1 MGCSKLGVSQIEIII
16 IIIIIIIFFFLRK
29 KIEKLNLIA
38 WIGIRFKNNFFKK

>member
-16 IIIIIIIFFFLRK
+16 IIIIIIIILRK

-38 WIGIRFKNNFFKK
+38 WIGIRFKNKFFKK